1 MTVYNTT
8 NSTTAMVVTVTVIV
22 NETGHVTGY
31 EIGATVRGRGSRGR
45 REVEVEGHGAGRVA
59 DVFVDAKVSVSNA

>member
-1 MTVYNTT
+1 MLGRTRLTSHRGVRLQI
-8 NSTTAMVVTVTVIV
+8 VIV
-22 NETGHVTGY
+22 NETGRVTGY